1 METIYF
7 ETVDSTHKYLLN
19 AIKNGSLAPPVLV
32 IANRQEDG
40 VGSRGNRW
48 VSLEGNLF
56 LSFCVNLK
64 QLPKDLPIQSTSIY
78 FAYLLKE
85 VLAEKGS
92 NIWVKWPND
101 FYIKE
106 QKAGG
111 VITVKISDK
120 IVCSIGLNIK
130 AAPDNFA
137 KLDINIDKK
146 ELMEK
151 FIEKMKKNFS
161 WKQVFSKYKIEFQ
174 KAKKFSIHYDN
185 QLLSLRDAMI
195 NEDGSIDINGKKIYS
210 LR

>member
-1 METIYF
+1 LEIVYF
-7 ETVDSTHKYLLN
+7 ETIDSTHKYLLN
-19 AIKNGSLAPPVLV
+19 SIKSGSLSAPIL
-32 IANRQEDG
+32 ITANRQEDG

-56 LSFCVNLK
+56 LSFCVDLK

-85 VLAEKGS
+85 VLAEEGS
-92 NIWVKWPND
+92 KIWVKWPND
-101 FYIKE
+101 FYIKN

-120 IVCSIGLNIK
+120 IICSIGLNIK
-130 AAPDNFA
+130 SAPDNFA

-146 ELMEK
+146 ELIEK
-151 FIEKMKKNFS
+151 FIKKIRKNFS

-174 KAKKFSIHYDN
+174 KAKEFSIHYDN
-185 QLLSLRDAMI
+185 QILCLQDAMI

>member
-146 ELMEK
+146 ELMKK